1 MCVYYII
8 SQLSSFELF
17 LKAEAIKRIF
27 FFIIVGIIKVKKTS
41 CKGMILHYW
50 QFVKWSVIS
59 GIPWSAKLFLFKSC
73 QQRFY
78 KVLMIVLC
86 LETIENFGFHTAKSK
101 FVDPKQWTSGH
112 VGVGYK

>member
-1 MCVYYII
+1 MNSSLKQKLLKGYI
-8 SQLSSFELF
+8 
-17 LKAEAIKRIF
+17 
-27 FFIIVGIIKVKKTS
+27 FFIIVGIIKVIKTS
-41 CKGMILHYW
+41 CKVMILQHYW
-50 QFVKWSVIS
+50 HFVKWSVIS

-86 LETIENFGFHTAKSK
+86 LETIEDFGFHTAISK
-101 FVDPKQWTSGH
+101 FVDPKQWTSGQ